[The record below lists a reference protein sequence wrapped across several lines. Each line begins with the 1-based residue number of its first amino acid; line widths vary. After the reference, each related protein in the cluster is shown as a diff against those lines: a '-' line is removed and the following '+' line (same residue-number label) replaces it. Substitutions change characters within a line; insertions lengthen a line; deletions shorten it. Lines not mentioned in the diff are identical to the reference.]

1 MVVDASASPTI
12 VGAPSLKETL
22 TTNPLE
28 DQVLTLQN
36 NSTSQG
42 GSLETPG
49 NEDELN
55 RCKVDSHVEPA
66 ETEDLVTDSD
76 TMVVSPSFPTID
88 TFASITV
95 LENMCNSPSII
106 CINNTIE
113 TPTPEPAQKL
123 STASTSQKI
132 YSGAIEGACIV
143 EPDLG
148 SNKFASLI
156 DVEEEEED
164 SPESEEIEPMDF
176 LIPVGKKSFEIIR
189 LNQLQR
195 LEKCIHN
202 PHAVDVDGVGPR
214 ESW

>member
-1 MVVDASASPTI
+1 MFH
-12 VGAPSLKETL
+12 
-22 TTNPLE
+22 
-28 DQVLTLQN
+28 
-36 NSTSQG
+36 
-42 GSLETPG
+42 
-49 NEDELN
+49 EDELN
-55 RCKVDSHVEPA
+55 RCKVDFHVEPA

-76 TMVVSPSFPTID
+76 TMVVSPSFLTIN
-88 TFASITV
+88 TLASITV

-113 TPTPEPAQKL
+113 TPTPETAQKL

-176 LIPVGKKSFEIIR
+176 LTPIGKRILRDRPVKPITK
-189 LNQLQR
+189 
-195 LEKCIHN
+195 
-202 PHAVDVDGVGPR
+202 AR
-214 ESW
+214 EMHSQPTCRGRGRGNRGRGNRGRCG